1 VGANDSFVLDVVYT
15 RYCAGYV
22 LGTEMR
28 LIREGVV
35 EECGNR
41 AYSHAEKVGGMGSC
55 FLFLRV
61 SDCLWYASPP

>member
-1 VGANDSFVLDVVYT
+1 
-15 RYCAGYV
+15 
-22 LGTEMR
+22 MR

-41 AYSHAEKVGGMGSC
+41 AYSHAEKVGGC

-61 SDCLWYASPP
+61 NDCLWYASPP